1 MQSKG
6 LSRVSSTLALFNHL
20 HPPAFQ
26 VHSSRR
32 VSHTDMPRNTAQED
46 TDIPS
51 RGKQAQKMSLPI
63 SPAAASHVHQHPKEM
78 SLHCL
83 TQHSPPPPF
92 AHLTRPGFSACR
104 AVPSRVL
111 GLERELQ
118 GSVAGPVALG
128 GCLPL
133 RCYHRP
139 DCAWPLEKSGIIFLT
154 CLKRKKKV

>member
-6 LSRVSSTLALFNHL
+6 LSRVFSTFALFNHL

-26 VHSSRR
+26 VHSRR

-51 RGKQAQKMSLPI
+51 RRKQAQKMSLPI

-83 TQHSPPPPF
+83 TQHSPLF

-104 AVPSRVL
+104 AVPGRVL

-118 GSVAGPVALG
+118 GSVVGPVALG
-128 GCLPL
+128 GWLPL